1 VKLLITGA
9 SGLLGLRLCGLAARK
24 NYELYSLYNQHEPNH
39 GIPIKIDISNKDT
52 VEKIFE
58 KTKPE
63 AVVHAAA
70 LTDVDK
76 CELEKERAWK
86 VNVEGT
92 RNIVESCKRHQVF
105 LAYISTDYVF
115 DGEKGMYRECD
126 EPNPI
131 NYYGLTKLKGEE
143 CVNSLLK
150 DYCIIRA
157 SVLYGSNPAT
167 GKINFALWLLQ
178 KLKNNEKVTIV
189 IDQWNSPTLNT
200 NLASMILEIIERK
213 IKGVHHL
220 AGATRI
226 SRYGFSILIAK
237 TFNLDTSLIIP
248 SSSKEIPWIAKRPKD
263 SSLNVEKAQ
272 QTLKNKPLKIGQ
284 ALRKMKKEI
293 CISNV

>member
-1 VKLLITGA
+1 MKLLITGA

-24 NYELYSLYNQHEPNH
+24 SYELYSLYNQHEPNH